1 MAADQVTARLDS
13 VLAAMERM
21 EQSLQLTRNSLE
33 SKIDSVAIDL
43 THLRED
49 HRKLADRTKTLE
61 GTIEELGPNV
71 TQTDKQL
78 DAITE
83 YLSDI
88 QLPVLTAAQQN
99 DLGAPLDSEELRDT
113 IFNLSNGKSPRP
125 DGLPAEFYKAASDIL
140 IPHLAKIS
148 DGQKKGHYT
157 IHLKLGRQCKAL
169 PPTAST
175 PFGLHRKLAIN
186 PSSSGFVN
194 ARLAVSFTLNEADH
208 DNGKD
213 SGRKSHSEMSRSF
226 QDGLMTSLPGLWSR
240 EPSTPEVKKTR
251 HTSLPPIHTE
261 KDEDGKPMQGLG
273 FGYLPQGSRS
283 EPNISK
289 AFMALDSVKDIHQQ
303 IEQRLRKSDLK
314 AIKKTEHFL
323 PANLLSPR
331 SSRYPLWEDAKVNK
345 KCDVRI
351 PSILSPPDFPKQS
364 KNTYSLLP
372 RLSTTADKKEEMN
385 SRKLSAKTAP
395 SFSEDLSTST
405 NSITSSTEY
414 CSKSLKGLR
423 QKTKHR
429 DLLIDSEDEFVFD
442 SDTEGVDEEDQLLI
456 SSENIA
462 ETANILSEPVNIK
475 SNQHQGSSVEIE
487 ITKIDLQVS
496 NNIAIGQDEDFHE
509 NQLSNADENDI
520 TTGTVDTTTEKRELT
535 HKQEIFETNTA
546 VLEAAVEETRY
557 PGITV
562 APADEKP
569 LERRVCFMPE
579 STANKD
585 VEEIKETEP
594 CPVVHI
600 TVSEYDP
607 LSECTLKSSKREH
620 VKRKSINGS
629 IPSNSEQN
637 LKKLSDKDSEKRKLK
652 KRNAK
657 SPLIKT
663 KTSAKKQ
670 QERINSKITLTTQN
684 RKLQAVSKQINMRGL
699 DFLSPGFAETV
710 IKSKTKTPQTL
721 PNNLRKN
728 AHKSVENGRIAE
740 SKRVSSST
748 RSVHLSVLG
757 SQPNSH
763 FGNMKYSD
771 MFVEIVSP
779 GSGPEI
785 CEMFGTPMYS
795 NARDQSNKEER
806 FSRDG
811 ISAPPRNSITSHG
824 LRSADTNVNRR
835 LKSTKKRARS
845 STKSNTSQTKENI
858 KSEVPKPK
866 GFLLTE
872 SDNEQEDNVI
882 ISGTNW
888 QITPS
893 RSNICFPDDEIQHA
907 AKTSQLIREV
917 QLNSHLDLPTIQ
929 ESTLENI
936 SRSREKFDQNQTN
949 RSGLL
954 SLHLDDDNVDFS
966 KSQHMNLENKKTS
979 ISESDQETS
988 NSDKCK
994 TIFDVDSLDAA
1005 GSENR
1010 TSHIKNN
1017 KITETFLDDHKET
1030 FSNMAEKYDSAR
1042 SPTHRTPN
1050 EQITHSANSFSKPY
1064 SEIINCAS
1072 SEELTDELLSC
1083 LAAKMLSIDAKDF
1096 TSFRANTENNIT
1108 EKQSCAYE
1116 QEASNLTGH
1125 NKDIIGIEE
1134 IEESHSLNDDS
1145 TFSNYSSVND
1155 DSIMWTKGDVLGK
1168 GAYGTVYCGLTSHGQ
1183 LIAAKQVPLNTSDTD
1198 TTEKEYQKLQ
1208 EEVDLL
1214 RTLNHVNIVG
1224 FLGTCLQDNIV
1235 SIFMEFIPGGSI
1247 SSILKRFGPLPE
1259 IVFSRYTRQ
1268 ILQGVSYLHE
1278 NKVIH
1283 RDIKGNNIM
1292 LMQTGVIKLIDFG
1305 CAKRLACL
1313 SLNGTH
1319 FEMLKSMH
1327 GTPYWMAPEVINAS
1341 GYGTK
1346 SDIWST
1352 GCTVFEMATGKPP
1365 LAHMDRLP
1373 AMFYI
1378 GAQRGKMPSLSNHF
1392 SEKAREF
1399 VDLCLIRNQ
1408 SERPSALQLLRHP
1421 FIKPKQKLSSW
1432 TKIDRPKLP

>member
-1 MAADQVTARLDS
+1 
-13 VLAAMERM
+13 MEY
-21 EQSLQLTRNSLE
+21 
-33 SKIDSVAIDL
+33 
-43 THLRED
+43 
-49 HRKLADRTKTLE
+49 TK
-61 GTIEELGPNV
+61 
-71 TQTDKQL
+71 K
-78 DAITE
+78 
-83 YLSDI
+83 
-88 QLPVLTAAQQN
+88 
-99 DLGAPLDSEELRDT
+99 
-113 IFNLSNGKSPRP
+113 
-125 DGLPAEFYKAASDIL
+125 
-140 IPHLAKIS
+140 
-148 DGQKKGHYT
+148 
-157 IHLKLGRQCKAL
+157 
-169 PPTAST
+169 
-175 PFGLHRKLAIN
+175 
-186 PSSSGFVN
+186 
-194 ARLAVSFTLNEADH
+194 DH

-226 QDGLMTSLPGLWSR
+226 QDRSMTSLPGLWSR
-240 EPSTPEVKKTR
+240 EPSAPELKKTR

-261 KDEDGKPMQGLG
+261 KDEVGSTMQGLG

-289 AFMALDSVKDIHQQ
+289 AFMALDSVQDIHKQ
-303 IEQRLRKSDLK
+303 IEQRLRRSDLK

-323 PANLLSPR
+323 SANLPLPKP
-331 SSRYPLWEDAKVNK
+331 SRYPLWEDAKVTK
-345 KCDVRI
+345 KFDVHI
-351 PSILSPPDFPKQS
+351 PSILSPPHFPKQS
-364 KNTYSLLP
+364 KNKYSLLP
-372 RLSTTADKKEEMN
+372 QLSMSADKKEEMN
-385 SRKLSAKTAP
+385 SRKPSAKTAP
-395 SFSEDLSTST
+395 SSTEDLLTST
-405 NSITSSTEY
+405 NSISSSVEY
-414 CSKSLKGLR
+414 CYKSLKGLR
-423 QKTKHR
+423 KNTKHR
-429 DLLIDSEDEFVFD
+429 DSLIGSEDEFVFD
-442 SDTEGVDEEDQLLI
+442 SNPDGVDEEDHLLMSI
-456 SSENIA
+456 ENIA
-462 ETANILSEPVNIK
+462 ETANILSAPVNIK
-475 SNQHQGSSVEIE
+475 SNQHQGSSVEVE
-487 ITKIDLQVS
+487 ITTIDLQVS
-496 NNIAIGQDEDFHE
+496 CNIATGLGEDFHE
-509 NQLSNADENDI
+509 NQLSNAVEYDK
-520 TTGTVDTTTEKRELT
+520 TTGTVETATEKRELT

-557 PGITV
+557 PGRTV
-562 APADEKP
+562 SPADEKP

-579 STANKD
+579 PTANND

-607 LSECTLKSSKREH
+607 LSECTLKSLKQEH
-620 VKRKSINGS
+620 VKRKNIIGS
-629 IPSNSEQN
+629 VPSNSEQSLN
-637 LKKLSDKDSEKRKLK
+637 KLSEKDSEKRKKFK

-670 QERINSKITLTTQN
+670 QERINSKMSLTKQN
-684 RKLQAVSKQINMRGL
+684 RKLQAVTKQINMRGL
-699 DFLSPGFAETV
+699 DFLSPGVAETV
-710 IKSKTKTPQTL
+710 IKSKTKTPETL

-728 AHKSVENGRIAE
+728 AQKSAENGRTPE
-740 SKRVSSST
+740 SKRMSSST

-757 SQPNSH
+757 SQPTSH
-763 FGNMKYSD
+763 FVNLKYSD
-771 MFVEIVSP
+771 MFVDIVSP

-785 CEMFGTPMYS
+785 CEMFGTPVYS
-795 NARDQSNKEER
+795 NARELSNKEEM
-806 FSRDG
+806 FCRDG
-811 ISAPPRNSITSHG
+811 ISAPPRKNITSHG

-845 STKSNTSQTKENI
+845 STKSNTSQTKENL

-872 SDNEQEDNVI
+872 SDNEQENNVI

-893 RSNICFPDDEIQHA
+893 QSNILFPDDEIQHVA
-907 AKTSQLIREV
+907 NSSQPIREV
-917 QLNSHLDLPTIQ
+917 KSNSHLDLPTIK

-936 SRSREKFDQNQTN
+936 SRSREIFDQNQMN

-954 SLHLDDDNVDFS
+954 SLHPDDDNIDFN
-966 KSQHMNLENKKTS
+966 KPQHMNLENKKTS
-979 ISESDQETS
+979 ILESEQESS
-988 NSDKCK
+988 NSDTCK
-994 TIFDVDSLDAA
+994 TIFDVDSLDAGA
-1005 GSENR
+1005 SESP
-1010 TSHIKNN
+1010 TSYIENN
-1017 KITETFLDDHKET
+1017 KITETFLDDHKEI

-1042 SPTHRTPN
+1042 SPTHSTPH
-1050 EQITHSANSFSKPY
+1050 EQIIHSANYISKPY

-1096 TSFRANTENNIT
+1096 TSFRANTENNFT
-1108 EKQSCAYE
+1108 EKQSCACE
-1116 QEASNLTGH
+1116 QEASNLTGN
-1125 NKDIIGIEE
+1125 NKDIIGVEE

-1183 LIAAKQVPLNTSDTD
+1183 LIAAKQVPLNTSDQD

-1378 GAQRGKMPSLSNHF
+1378 GAQRGKMPSLSDHF
-1392 SEKAREF
+1392 SEKSREF

-1408 SERPSALQLLRHP
+1408 SERPSALQLLRHS
-1421 FIKPKQKLSSW
+1421 FIRPKQKLSSW